1 MFGSL
6 IGCAMTANDADRLCE
21 LDGQI
26 ERITFTS
33 EETGYTVAQ
42 VRVTGRTD
50 PVTVVGSLLAPSP
63 GELLHLEGEWTTHPR
78 YGLQFKVHRH
88 ETRVPAT
95 EEGIRRYLGS
105 GMIRGIGKV
114 YADRIVDQ
122 FGEQTLAVIEND
134 PDKLAHIEGI
144 GKKRIEM
151 IRKAWDDQKEIRNVM
166 LFLQGHGVSP
176 GYAAKIFRRYGQRS
190 IAVVRENPYR
200 LATDIAGIGF
210 AIADKIAEKIGIDKK
225 DPKRVQAGIL
235 HRLWMLAGEGHVFY
249 PYGPLLDHCSELL
262 GVNPE
267 RVSAAAENLRRAH
280 RIVVEEI
287 CPGTKALEENE
298 RAVFLPPLH
307 RSEQVIAERIQILKA
322 RPKGGG
328 PIHQPS
334 TFQDVMETLPL
345 RLAQDQKKAVEQSVI
360 EKVLIVTGG
369 PGTGKTTIISSVIR
383 LYARWTRKILLAAP
397 TGRAAKRMS
406 EATGAVAMTIHRLL
420 EFNFQKGGFQRSED
434 HPLDCGLLIVDEAS
448 MIDTTLMAHLL
459 RAVPDSATVVFVG
472 DVDQLPSVG
481 PGNVLADMIGSGRLP
496 VVKLTEIYRQAQTS
510 RIVVNAHRINHGQLP
525 DLSPPGQLTE
535 FYFIEKEAPEEVRDV
550 LLQVVGKNIPRRFG
564 FDPIEEI
571 QVLTPMHKGT
581 VGAVSLNRELQ
592 DALNPGAEEIVQGEK
607 RLRVGDKVMQIR
619 NNYDREVFNGD
630 IGRIEGIDAV
640 AREITVRFEDRSVVY
655 EFGDLDEIVLAY
667 AVSVHK
673 SQGSE
678 FPAVVLPV
686 VTQHYILLQR
696 NLIYTAVTRAR
707 KLLVMVGTR
716 KALAMAI
723 GNNAP
728 QKRYTRLQSRIRE
741 LLG

>member
-1 MFGSL
+1 M
-6 IGCAMTANDADRLCE
+6 ADNDPDRLVE
-21 LDGQI
+21 LEGQI

-42 VRVTGRTD
+42 VRVGGQSQ
-50 PVTVVGSLLAPSP
+50 PVTVVGNLLAPTS
-63 GELLHLEGEWTTHPR
+63 GEVLHMEGEWITHPR

-95 EEGIRRYLGS
+95 EDGIRRYLGS

-114 YADRIVDQ
+114 YADRMVDQ
-122 FGEQTLAVIEND
+122 FGEQTLAVIENE
-134 PDKLAHIEGI
+134 PDKLAEIEGI

-151 IRKAWDDQKEIRNVM
+151 IRKAWDDQKEVRNVM
-166 LFLQGHGVSP
+166 LFLQGHGISP

-190 IAVVRENPYR
+190 IAVVRDNPYR

-235 HRLWMLAGEGHVFY
+235 HGLWTLAGEGHVFY
-249 PYGPLLDHCSELL
+249 PHGPLLGHCSELL
-262 GVNPE
+262 AVDGE
-267 RVSAAAENLRRAH
+267 RVRAAADELHRAH
-280 RIVVEEI
+280 RIVIEEI
-287 CPGTKALEENE
+287 FPGVAALEANE
-298 RAVFLPPLH
+298 SAVFLPPFY
-307 RSEQVIAERIQILKA
+307 RNEQVIAERIQMLMA
-322 RPKGGG
+322 RPKGVGG
-328 PIHQPS
+328 LHRQS
-334 TFQDVMETLPL
+334 AFQDVLRALPF
-345 RLAQDQKKAVEQSVI
+345 RLARDQKRAVDKSAA

-383 LYARWTRKILLAAP
+383 LYSRWTRKILLAAP

-406 EATGAVAMTIHRLL
+406 EATGAAAMTIHRML
-420 EFNFQKGGFQRSED
+420 EFNFQKGGFQRD
-434 HPLDCGLLIVDEAS
+434 GDNPLDCDLLIVDEAS
-448 MIDTTLMAHLL
+448 MIDTTLMAHVL
-459 RAVPDSATVVFVG
+459 RAVPDPATVVFVG

-481 PGNVLADMIGSGRLP
+481 PGNVLADMIASGRIP
-496 VVKLTEIYRQAQTS
+496 VVKLTEIFRQAQTS
-510 RIVVNAHRINHGQLP
+510 RIIVNAHRINHGQLP
-525 DLSPPGQLTE
+525 ELALSGELTE
-535 FYFIEKEAPEEVRDV
+535 FYFIEKRAPEEVRDAI
-550 LLQVVGKNIPRRFG
+550 LQVVRQNIPRRFG
-564 FDPIEEI
+564 LDPIKDI

-592 DALNPGAEEIVQGEK
+592 QALNPAGEGIVQGE
-607 RLRVGDKVMQIR
+607 RRFRVGDKVMQIR

-630 IGRIEGIDAV
+630 IGRIERIDPV
-640 AREITVRFEDRSVVY
+640 AQQVTVRFEDRPVVY

-707 KLLVMVGTR
+707 ELMVMVGTR
-716 KALAMAI
+716 KALAIAV
-723 GNNAP
+723 GNDAP
-728 QKRYTRLQSRIRE
+728 QKRYTRLEARIRQ
-741 LLG
+741 LLD